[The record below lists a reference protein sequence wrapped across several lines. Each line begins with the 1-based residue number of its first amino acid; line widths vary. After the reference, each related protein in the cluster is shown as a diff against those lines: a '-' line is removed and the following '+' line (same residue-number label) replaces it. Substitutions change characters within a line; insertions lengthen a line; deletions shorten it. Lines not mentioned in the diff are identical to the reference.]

1 MFVNLVFFFLS
12 HRKKSLSSLAL
23 SAYLTYVTLPWNKI
37 MKGEFP
43 LGRRGRGVRVIS
55 LSVS

>member
-1 MFVNLVFFFLS
+1 MFVNFVFFFLS

-37 MKGEFP
+37 MKGELP
-43 LGRRGRGVRVIS
+43 LGRGEGGEGH
-55 LSVS
+55 